1 MQSRLLAALSLPLFA
16 LGALARTSLAQD
28 SSTVGSAR
36 VALDI
41 AYVKPLYSTFTG
53 TAAVVPFVS
62 EHWQVGVS
70 PTWEVDGGIRPYFLA
85 GGADAVVNYFPLA
98 DGVSRP
104 YVGAFV
110 SQRGASYAP
119 GYGAYGFQAGCLRF
133 LSPSIALR
141 TELRF
146 RHDGTPGAPSSSDL
160 LFAFDPYLFGRADRS
175 LTTRPSFGV
184 FDATMVADYAMRPR
198 HTLSIN
204 TTLAPFVTRWLQ
216 AGATA
221 NMLFAFY
228 RSSGTHA
235 LELFGRGYLPID
247 KRAIPFADAF
257 VGNESIGF
265 NPDTRGSHG
274 ARAGVRTYLTPGVA
288 LDLALQWRRF
298 DGETTRPERTVRA
311 TLTTQFRAMRAR
323 KR

>member
-1 MQSRLLAALSLPLFA
+1 MQSRLLVSLPLFA
-16 LGALARTSLAQD
+16 LGALAGTSLAQD
-28 SSTVGSAR
+28 SSAVGKAR

-41 AYVKPLYSTFTG
+41 AYVKPVYSTFTG
-53 TAAVVPFVS
+53 TAAVMPFVN

-85 GGADAVVNYFPLA
+85 GGADAVVNYFPLGA
-98 DGVSRP
+98 GPSRP
-104 YVGAFV
+104 YFGAFA

-119 GYGAYGFQAGCLRF
+119 GSGAYGFQAGWLRF

-141 TELRF
+141 SELRF
-146 RHDGTPGAPSSSDL
+146 RHDGTPGSPSSTDFL
-160 LFAFDPYLFGRADRS
+160 LTFDPYLFGRADRS
-175 LTTRPSFGV
+175 LTKPPSFGV

-198 HTLSIN
+198 HALTIN
-204 TTLAPFVTRWLQ
+204 STVAPFVTRWLQ

-221 NMLFAFY
+221 NMQFAFY

-247 KRAIPFADAF
+247 TRAVPFADAF

-265 NPDTRGSHG
+265 SPETRGSHG
-274 ARAGVRTYLTPGVA
+274 VRTGVRTYLTRGVA
-288 LDLALQWRRF
+288 LDVALQWRRY
-298 DGETTRPERTVRA
+298 DGGPTLRERTVRA
-311 TLTTQFRAMRAR
+311 TLTTQFRARRAPAR
-323 KR
+323 